1 MVVAALCV
9 LFVAG
14 CGGGTLPG
22 PDEVV
27 VREPVPAHTRDV
39 IVTSDD
45 EGLPEGC
52 RPRPVAE
59 LVIRFVDAFNQGR
72 QEELSNAFF
81 VSEGPSPPEFSSEG
95 YEPWSWYS
103 SSEIGAG
110 GKVGR
115 HFTTSDQGEL
125 LRYFAERYRQGETMR
140 LLKVSITQTGLLG
153 VENNA
158 AITALLEERAFCL
171 REPVWLLLGPV
182 GFVFVVTR
190 KAPDLPPNLGGP
202 ARIAYGKGALNCE
215 NLRIFAWRMDMKT
228 QEKRTE
234 REAAAWLC
242 NDPPRWRPGES
253 VVACT

>member
-1 MVVAALCV
+1 MPEWRTGIAGVVVAALCV

-14 CGGGTLPG
+14 CGGDTPPG

-27 VREPVPAHTRDV
+27 VGEPVPPHTRDV

-72 QEELSNAFF
+72 QQELSNAFF

-153 VENNA
+153 VENN
-158 AITALLEERAFCL
+158 
-171 REPVWLLLGPV
+171 V

-228 QEKRTE
+228 QENRTE

>member
-1 MVVAALCV
+1 MPEKRKKIAIVWV
-9 LFVAG
+9 LVFCGVFLAG
-14 CGGGTLPG
+14 CGEDNPPG

-45 EGLPEGC
+45 GALPEGC

-72 QEELSNAFF
+72 QGELSSAFF
-81 VSEGPSPPEFSSEG
+81 VSEGPSPPDFSPVS
-95 YEPWSWYS
+95 YENWSWYS
-103 SSEIGAG
+103 STETGAG
-110 GKVGR
+110 GRVMR

-125 LRYFAERYRQGETMR
+125 LRYFAERHRQGESLR
-140 LLKVSITQTGLLG
+140 LLKLSLTQTG
-153 VENNA
+153 V
-158 AITALLEERAFCL
+158 LEMESN
-171 REPVWLLLGPV
+171 V

-190 KAPDLPPNLGGP
+190 EAPDLPPNLGGP
-202 ARIAYGKGALNCE
+202 ARIAYGRGSLNCE

-228 QEKRTE
+228 QEQRTE
-234 REAAAWLC
+234 REAADWLC
-242 NDPPRWRPGES
+242 VDPPRWKPGEA